1 MSLSID
7 FRFSGRKSQSQQNLA
22 KKHHS
27 FCETPLTKHY
37 KRYTPATQPKT
48 CLWLVSGKNICTAPF
63 LEPQELHS
71 RSTWKSNICIF
82 LEISVGKTFFL
93 RHRKFLLGCG
103 VNNFLQADRCFKLAK
118 SFELFQFNWNF
129 WKFSYFLAFRSS
141 INSIKTLKSKT

>member
-7 FRFSGRKSQSQQNLA
+7 FSFSGRKSQSQQNLA
-22 KKHHS
+22 KKDHS
-27 FCETPLTKHY
+27 FYKTPLTKHY

-48 CLWLVSGKNICTAPF
+48 YLWLVSGENICTAPF

-71 RSTWKSNICIF
+71 RSTWKSNVCIF

-103 VNNFLQADRCFKLAK
+103 VNNFLQADRFKTREIFWTFSIQLK
-118 SFELFQFNWNF
+118 FLEIQLF
-129 WKFSYFLAFRSS
+129 FSILIFYQ
-141 INSIKTLKSKT
+141 